1 MRLKFFSLC
10 VIVVLALACAARAG
24 AQGEQEQQPQDE
36 VVRGAFITTRPAAN
50 KDAKRETTNPTTTP
64 KPATNKTDTPKTA
77 TNTSSKHQGAGV
89 HSSKTTQQATNKHPT
104 NSKSNSN
111 ATANNASNSSGDTS
125 NSSGGASVGVGAHG
139 NRADFNPG
147 GIGMGYT
154 LFLRDESGAA
164 VRVNPRREFKSGE
177 AIRLLVESNTDGYLY
192 IFDAE
197 NDATPQLIFPSAKLD
212 RGDNR
217 IGAHVPYEIPSAK
230 EADEALRWFVF
241 NDTPAIERVYV
252 VVARQPL
259 AGVPAGESLV
269 RLCVESNQACA
280 WTPTAEQWAA
290 LKGANARDQ
299 IAVSQVKDDGRAQTA
314 AEREA
319 ATRGLGLTAAAPLPS
334 VIYMIA
340 SSNAN
345 VLVTT
350 VDLIHK

>member
-10 VIVVLALACAARAG
+10 AVVVLALACATRAG
-24 AQGEQEQQPQDE
+24 AQSEQEQQPQDE
-36 VVRGAFITTRPAAN
+36 VVRGAFITTRPGAG
-50 KDAKRETTNPTTTP
+50 KDAKRETTSATAAPTT
-64 KPATNKTDTPKTA
+64 ATNKTGAPKTA
-77 TNTSSKHQGAGV
+77 VNTSSKRKGGN
-89 HSSKTTQQATNKHPT
+89 KTTQRVAHT
-104 NSKSNSN
+104 NSTN
-111 ATANNASNSSGDTS
+111 ANTTANNSSGASNSSGAA
-125 NSSGGASVGVGAHG
+125 SGIGAHDS
-139 NRADFNPG
+139 RADFSPA

-177 AIRLLVESNTDGYLY
+177 AIRLLVESNMDGYLY

-230 EADEALRWFVF
+230 ETDETLRWFVF
-241 NDTPAIERVYV
+241 NDNPAIERVYV
-252 VVARQPL
+252 VVSRQPL

-269 RLCVESNQACA
+269 RLCAESDQACA
-280 WTPTAEQWAA
+280 WKPTAEQWAA
-290 LKGANARDQ
+290 LKGANARDE
-299 IAVSQVKDDGRAQTA
+299 IAVSQVRDEGRTQTS

-319 ATRGLGLTAAAPLPS
+319 ATRGLGLTASAPLPS
-334 VIYMIA
+334 VIYMVA